1 MKFKINMIESNSF
14 RNILNI
20 AKYTFKTLKITYIIE
35 AILLFIGLF
44 SSLPELFIY
53 NSNSSTTFNLIP
65 LVLMIF
71 IVNFILHLI
80 TFYQQTSKE
89 YGALIFLTPTKGWE
103 FILGHFLE
111 LILANGFILISFIIV
126 TFFSSKLLIPV
137 VLLSLIPLIFSLLLA
152 HLIISASIIFV
163 KTYIRNTVLCILGS
177 IFLCL
182 VGKSMYSILRKII
195 LSFLPYFYVRIGKLF
210 TIEIDIFSTIL
221 GIVTII
227 AIQIL
232 ASYMIDKKLDIR

>member
-14 RNILNI
+14 GNILNI

-53 NSNSSTTFNLIP
+53 NSSTTFNLIP

-111 LILANGFILISFIIV
+111 LVLANGFILISFIVV

-152 HLIISASIIFV
+152 HLIISASTILV

-177 IFLCL
+177 IFLCS
-182 VGKSMYSILRKII
+182 VGRSIYSILRKII

>member
-1 MKFKINMIESNSF
+1 MKLKINMIKSNSF
-14 RNILNI
+14 KNVLNI
-20 AKYTFKTLKITYIIE
+20 TKYTFKTLKIPYIIE
-35 AILLFIGLF
+35 TILLFIGLL

-53 NSNSSTTFNLIP
+53 NSLTTFNLIP
-65 LVLMIF
+65 LVIMIF
-71 IVNFILHLI
+71 IANFILHLI
-80 TFYQQTSKE
+80 IFYQQTSKE

-111 LILANGFILISFIIV
+111 LVLVNGFILISFIIA

-137 VLLSLIPLIFSLLLA
+137 VLVSLIPIVLSLLLV
-152 HLIISASIIFV
+152 HLIISASIILV
-163 KTYIRNTVLCILGS
+163 KTYIRNTILCILGTL
-177 IFLCL
+177 FLCS
-182 VGKSMYSILRKII
+182 VGKFIYSILRKII

-232 ASYMIDKKLDIR
+232 ASFMIDKKLDIR

>member
-35 AILLFIGLF
+35 LIILFIGLF

-53 NSNSSTTFNLIP
+53 NSSTTFNLIP

-89 YGALIFLTPTKGWE
+89 YGSLIFLTPTKGWE

-152 HLIISASIIFV
+152 HLIISASIILV
-163 KTYIRNTVLCILGS
+163 KTYIRNTILCILGS

-182 VGKSMYSILRKII
+182 VGKSIYSILRKII